1 MRGNYEKGFAIVLS
15 VLLFLTMS
23 VMASILVLISLD
35 QNKKNR
41 ITDNYQ
47 QSFYAAETALAQGEK
62 YLRSITTKPT
72 SNNISFSSSNCSD
85 QFLNF
90 TTPSNIIFKKNEG
103 LESVIAYN
111 SNEEL
116 EIIRQYNYE
125 YIIKFEG
132 SGTSSK
138 NSGET
143 SGESIDMGSG
153 YNQSKSS
160 SAEVNFYRI
169 YGCGLHDSGSVAA
182 IEKLISITK

>member
-1 MRGNYEKGFAIVLS
+1 MDNYNKGFAIVLS

-47 QSFYAAETALAQGEK
+47 QSFYTAETALMKGQD
-62 YLRSITTKPT
+62 YLKNL
-72 SNNISFSSSNCSD
+72 SNPPSSNSVNFSGNTCSD

-90 TTPSNIIFKKNEG
+90 LTPTTIIYRKNDG
-103 LESVIAYN
+103 LENIIAYN
-111 SNEEL
+111 NNEEL
-116 EIIRQYNYE
+116 EEMKQYNFE
-125 YIIKFEG
+125 FIIKFEG

-138 NSGET
+138 NSGEK

-153 YNQSKSS
+153 YNQTQNS

-169 YGCGLHDSGSVAA
+169 YGCGIHDSGNTAA
-182 IEKLISITK
+182 IEALVSISK